1 MSFYNLVRR
10 KPKFTQFFLFN
21 AKLIVFDNAVYRLL
35 ISLFSLEIFA
45 VKLKSC
51 RKMY

>member
-1 MSFYNLVRR
+1 MSPYNMVRSEL
-10 KPKFTQFFLFN
+10 KFTQFFSFYAELT
-21 AKLIVFDNAVYRLL
+21 VFDNAGYRLL
-35 ISLFSLEIFA
+35 ISLSSLEIFA